1 MGHTLPL
8 RAVITGG
15 PGTGKSTLLAALAD
29 DGFAT
34 FPEVARDIL
43 QAPGGMA
50 LRAERPAEFA
60 EAMLESEQ
68 TAWFAAKPGWSVYDR
83 GFPDIAG
90 FLKLES
96 MAFSKDVDKACCN
109 LRYTGPIFRA
119 PPWRKIYSRDE
130 ERIQNWDQ
138 AVNSDLAVCTAWNK
152 YGYEL
157 VDLPLAPVMDR
168 VQFVRDK
175 LGAWVASPA

>member
-1 MGHTLPL
+1 MAFPFPL

-15 PGTGKSTLLAALAD
+15 PGAGKSTLLAALAD
-29 DGFAT
+29 EGFAT

-50 LRAERPAEFA
+50 LRARRPAEFA
-60 EAMLESEQ
+60 TAMLEAEQ
-68 TAWFAAKPGWSVYDR
+68 TAWFAAEPGWSVYDR

-90 FLKLES
+90 FLELET
-96 MAFSKDVDKACCN
+96 MAVTSDIDDACRN
-109 LRYTGPIFRA
+109 LRYSGPIFRA
-119 PPWRKIYSRDE
+119 PPWRAIYSQDE
-130 ERIQNWDQ
+130 ERIQSWDQ
-138 AVNSDLAVCTAWNK
+138 AVDSDLAVCAAWNK

-175 LGAWVASPA
+175 LGAWVA

>member
-1 MGHTLPL
+1 MASSLPM

-29 DGFAT
+29 EGFAI

-43 QAPGGMA
+43 QAPGGME

-60 EAMLESEQ
+60 TAMLEAEQ
-68 TAWFAAKPGWSVYDR
+68 TAWLAAKPGWAVYDR

-90 FLKLES
+90 FLELES
-96 MAFSKDVDKACCN
+96 MAVSNAVDEACLD
-109 LRYTGPIFRA
+109 LRYSGPIFRA
-119 PPWRKIYSRDE
+119 PSWRAIYSTDE
-130 ERIQNWDQ
+130 QRIQSWEQ
-138 AVNSDLAVCTAWNK
+138 AVASDLAVCAAWRTF
-152 YGYEL
+152 GYDL
-157 VDLPLAPVMDR
+157 VDLPLASVSDR

>member
-1 MGHTLPL
+1 MASTFPL

-15 PGTGKSTLLAALAD
+15 PGAGKSTLLAALAD
-29 DGFAT
+29 EGFAT

-50 LRAERPAEFA
+50 LRANRPTEFA
-60 EAMLESEQ
+60 AAMLKAERL
-68 TAWFAAKPGWSVYDR
+68 AWLAATTGCSIYDR
-83 GFPDIAG
+83 GFPDIIG
-90 FLKLES
+90 FLNLES
-96 MAFSKDVDKACCN
+96 LCIPKEIEESCRH
-109 LRYTGPIFRA
+109 LRYSGPIFRA
-119 PPWRKIYSRDE
+119 PPWREIYSQDE
-130 ERIQNWDQ
+130 ERIQSWDQ
-138 AVNSDLAVCTAWNK
+138 AVDSDLAVCAAWNK

-175 LGAWVASPA
+175 LGAWVA